1 MPALLTLYL
10 NQFLV
15 FVLVLTRIGAL
26 VAAAP
31 IFGSKTAPMQ
41 FRALLAVALSLLVT
55 PLYWQTE
62 IQYPGNVL
70 NLGVMLGRE
79 TLVGLALGLGITIL
93 FSGLQLTGQVI
104 GQMSGMSLG
113 DVFDPQTESNVT
125 VFAQLMDLVTLSV
138 FVLIGGHRQVMGALL
153 NTFEWMPPGSAGFSD
168 NLVGAL
174 SEVTAQS
181 FVLGA
186 RASIPLMLSLLLSV
200 IIMGLISRTLPQLNV
215 MAVGFGLNSLVV
227 LAVLS
232 VTLGSIAWVFQ
243 EQVAATL
250 DTLRDGLNVTRH

>member
-1 MPALLTLYL
+1 MPALLELYL

-15 FVLVLTRIGAL
+15 FVLVLTRVGAL
-26 VAAAP
+26 VATAP
-31 IFGSKTAPMQ
+31 IFGSRTAPMQ
-41 FRALLAVALSLLVT
+41 VRGLLAVALSFLIT

-62 IQYPGNVL
+62 ITFPGNLL

-79 TLVGLALGLGITIL
+79 TLLGLALGLGVTIL
-93 FSGLQLTGQVI
+93 FSGLQLTGQVV

-113 DVFDPQTESNVT
+113 DVFDPHFDNNVT

-153 NTFEWMPPGSAGFSD
+153 DTFAWMPPGSAGFSSD
-168 NLVGAL
+168 LVAAL

-186 RASIPLMLSLLLSV
+186 RASIPLMLALLLSV
-200 IIMGLISRTLPQLNV
+200 LIMGLISRTLPQLNV
-215 MAVGFGLNSLVV
+215 IAVGFSVNSLVV

-250 DTLRDGLNVTRH
+250 DTLRDGLQNRGD